1 MPDPMTPPDCDL
13 SGFDFMPLDVSRLL
27 KSDTWINAA
36 SVPHLSHALISLWA
50 EAWRQ
55 VPAASLP
62 MNDKVQQRLSMV
74 EAKWPK
80 VRAAALADWVECTD
94 GRLYHP
100 VVAEKAL
107 EAWLEKLAQRLSSGA
122 GNAKRWGTSFD
133 TAPIEAQ
140 MATARALLA
149 RLNPQSRALTKKRTS
164 GSPKNG
170 NQESGQHPNRIPTG
184 SQGTGTGT
192 GTGTNT
198 SVPIGTGA
206 ASAAPKKPKV
216 TDPDEI
222 IFGYGV
228 PLLTAAGTPEKQARS
243 FLGKLR
249 KSYTDDQVIDK
260 LRDCLREKPLQPLEW
275 LAAALPPPR
284 IASQCASG
292 LSAAGAAT
300 LQAAESLEQKLFGA
314 THEAA

>member
-74 EAKWPK
+74 EGRWPK

-122 GNAKRWGTSFD
+122 GNAKRWKTEFD
-133 TAPIEAQ
+133 PKPIEAQ
-140 MATARALLA
+140 MATARDLLA
-149 RLNPQSRALTKKRTS
+149 RLNPQSRALSKRRTS
-164 GSPKNG
+164 GAPKHSDHDPDG
-170 NQESGQHPNRIPTG
+170 IPERIPSG
-184 SQGTGTGT
+184 SQETVTE
-192 GTGTNT
+192 TGTNT

-206 ASAAPKKPKV
+206 VAPKRPKV

-249 KSYTDDQVIDK
+249 KAYTDDQVIDK

-284 IASQCASG
+284 TGHPSG

-300 LQAAESLEQKLFGA
+300 LQAADALEKKLFGEA
-314 THEAA
+314 HETA

>member
-1 MPDPMTPPDCDL
+1 MTPPDCDL
-13 SGFDFMPLDVSRLL
+13 AGFDFMPLDVSRLL

-140 MATARALLA
+140 MATARTLLA

-164 GSPKNG
+164 GAPKKG
-170 NQESGQHPNRIPTG
+170 NRESEQHPDGMPSG
-184 SQGTGTGT
+184 SQETE
-192 GTGTNT
+192 TGTNT
-198 SVPIGTGA
+198 SVPNGTGGA
-206 ASAAPKKPKV
+206 HASPAGPPPPDPV
-216 TDPDEI
+216 TTPEEMTRTELWRA
-222 IFGYGV
+222 GKSLLLEAGV
-228 PLLTAAGTPEKQARS
+228 PKDQCGTFVGVLVKDFGEEIAVEAVRATVKANPPDPRSYLKATCQHMAGQ
-243 FLGKLR
+243 R
-249 KSYTDDQVIDK
+249 K
-260 LRDCLREKPLQPLEW
+260 P
-275 LAAALPPPR
+275 
-284 IASQCASG
+284 
-292 LSAAGAAT
+292 AGATAR
-300 LQAAESLEQKLFGA
+300 QPNHGA
-314 THEAA
+314 HDVVEPA